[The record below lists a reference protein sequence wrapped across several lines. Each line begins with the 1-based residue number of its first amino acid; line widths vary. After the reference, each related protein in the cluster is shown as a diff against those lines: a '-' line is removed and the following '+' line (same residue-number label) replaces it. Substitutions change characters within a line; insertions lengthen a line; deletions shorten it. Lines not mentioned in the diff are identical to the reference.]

1 MFNTVYG
8 KTLSLDELRK
18 IAAGLT
24 KSAALRR
31 IEEAEADD
39 EEEDTAVHCLLF
51 ARHLSVYS
59 YTAEYLCAELVRL
72 LLKYAVLIGVSDE
85 CSLVIGYA
93 LS

>member
-39 EEEDTAVHCLLF
+39 EEEDGYQLLSDAVSGASMPMTPAC
-51 ARHLSVYS
+51 RMW
-59 YTAEYLCAELVRL
+59 
-72 LLKYAVLIGVSDE
+72 
-85 CSLVIGYA
+85 
-93 LS
+93 